1 MIYMAWT
8 EDRVDK
14 LKALWKKG
22 LSASQIAEELGENIT
37 RNAVIGK
44 AHRLGLSSRPSPVK
58 KPAQA
63 KRKSVAP
70 KKATPA
76 AAAAAPVAP
85 ERMDK
90 SGKISILDLTDRVC
104 KWPLGHPG
112 DEDFQFCGSKSV
124 PGQPYCTF
132 HGAMAYQAPQPR
144 KDRRRNR

>member
-1 MIYMAWT
+1 MAWT

-63 KRKSVAP
+63 KRKTAIP
-70 KKATPA
+70 KKVAPA
-76 AAAAAPVAP
+76 AAAAPHAP
-85 ERMDK
+85 EPLDK
-90 SGKISILDLTDRVC
+90 SGKITILELTDRTC

-124 PGQPYCTF
+124 PSQPYCTF

-144 KDRRRNR
+144 KDRRRSR

>member
-1 MIYMAWT
+1 MAWT
-8 EDRVDK
+8 DERVDK

-63 KRKSVAP
+63 KRKAPPP
-70 KKATPA
+70 KKV
-76 AAAAAPVAP
+76 AAPARTMQP
-85 ERMDK
+85 EPEGT
-90 SGKISILDLTDRVC
+90 SEKITILELTDRIC

-112 DEDFQFCGSKSV
+112 DEDFQFCGARSV

-144 KDRRRNR
+144 KIRRRNR

>member
-1 MIYMAWT
+1 MAWT
-8 EDRVDK
+8 DERVDK

-58 KPAQA
+58 KQA
-63 KRKSVAP
+63 ATKRKAAP
-70 KKATPA
+70 VKK
-76 AAAAAPVAP
+76 AAAPTPAP
-85 ERMDK
+85 PPEEPNPEDQPE
-90 SGKISILDLTDRVC
+90 KITILDLTDRIC

-112 DEDFQFCGSKSV
+112 EDDFQFCGRASV
-124 PGQPYCTF
+124 QGQPYCAF

>member
-1 MIYMAWT
+1 MAWT

-63 KRKSVAP
+63 KRKPAAKKAAPAAP
-70 KKATPA
+70 KEPK
-76 AAAAAPVAP
+76 P
-85 ERMDK
+85 EEK
-90 SGKISILDLTDRVC
+90 PEKITILELTDRIC

-112 DEDFQFCGSKSV
+112 EDDFQFCGRPSV
-124 PGQPYCTF
+124 AGQPYCTF

>member
-1 MIYMAWT
+1 MAWT
-8 EDRVDK
+8 DERVDK

-63 KRKSVAP
+63 KRKAAAP
-70 KKATPA
+70 KKE
-76 AAAAAPVAP
+76 APVAAPPPVEP
-85 ERMDK
+85 EPSEK
-90 SGKISILDLTDRVC
+90 PEKITILELTDRIC

-112 DEDFQFCGSKSV
+112 EDDFQFCGRVSV
-124 PGQPYCTF
+124 QGQPYCAF

>member
-1 MIYMAWT
+1 MAWT
-8 EDRVDK
+8 DERVDK

-22 LSASQIAEELGENIT
+22 LSASQIATELGENIT

-63 KRKSVAP
+63 KPRKAP
-70 KKATPA
+70 VKKAAPA
-76 AAAAAPVAP
+76 APALAPDPFDKP
-85 ERMDK
+85 E
-90 SGKISILDLTDRVC
+90 KITILELTDRIC

-112 DEDFQFCGSKSV
+112 EDDFQFCGSKSV
-124 PGQPYCTF
+124 PGQPYCAF

>member
-1 MIYMAWT
+1 MAWT
-8 EDRVDK
+8 DERVDK

-63 KRKSVAP
+63 KRKAAAP
-70 KKATPA
+70 KKE
-76 AAAAAPVAP
+76 APVAAPPPVEP
-85 ERMDK
+85 EPSEK
-90 SGKISILDLTDRVC
+90 PEKITILELTDRIC

-112 DEDFQFCGSKSV
+112 EDDFQFCGRPSV
-124 PGQPYCTF
+124 AGQPYCAF

>member
-1 MIYMAWT
+1 MTGMAWT
-8 EDRVDK
+8 DERVDK

-22 LSASQIAEELGENIT
+22 LSASQIATELGENIT

-63 KRKSVAP
+63 KPRKAP
-70 KKATPA
+70 VKKAAPA
-76 AAAAAPVAP
+76 APALAPDPFDKP
-85 ERMDK
+85 E
-90 SGKISILDLTDRVC
+90 KITILELTDRIC

-112 DEDFQFCGSKSV
+112 EDDFQFCGSKSV
-124 PGQPYCTF
+124 PGQPYCAF

>member
-1 MIYMAWT
+1 MAWT
-8 EDRVDK
+8 DERVDK

-22 LSASQIAEELGENIT
+22 LSASQIATELGENIT

-58 KPAQA
+58 KPAQT
-63 KRKSVAP
+63 KPRKVPVKKAAPAAPAVAP
-70 KKATPA
+70 DPLDK
-76 AAAAAPVAP
+76 P
-85 ERMDK
+85 E
-90 SGKISILDLTDRVC
+90 KITILELTDRIC

-112 DEDFQFCGSKSV
+112 EDDFQFCGSKSV
-124 PGQPYCTF
+124 PGQPYCAF

>member
-1 MIYMAWT
+1 MAWT

-63 KRKSVAP
+63 KRK
-70 KKATPA
+70 PA
-76 AAAAAPVAP
+76 AKNEYEDGTPRCASCHPVLGSALEDTQAGYNRGARAPP
-85 ERMDK
+85 
-90 SGKISILDLTDRVC
+90 
-104 KWPLGHPG
+104 GHL
-112 DEDFQFCGSKSV
+112 
-124 PGQPYCTF
+124 
-132 HGAMAYQAPQPR
+132 A
-144 KDRRRNR
+144 

>member
-1 MIYMAWT
+1 MAWT
-8 EDRVDK
+8 DDRVDK

-58 KPAQA
+58 KPAQS
-63 KRKSVAP
+63 KPRKAP
-70 KKATPA
+70 VKK
-76 AAAAAPVAP
+76 AAPVAP
-85 ERMDK
+85 APAPEPEDK
-90 SGKISILDLTDRVC
+90 PDKITILELTDRIC

-112 DEDFQFCGSKSV
+112 EDDFQFCGRKSV
-124 PGQPYCTF
+124 AGQPYCAF